1 MSSYNENIARLKQAS
16 SSNTALANQ
25 YETQAAQAEG
35 QWHIDHA
42 NKGTLLDFPK
52 PDLDITDGN

>member
-1 MSSYNENIARLKQAS
+1 MGSEMCIRDSPKTMPYHSFDI
-16 SSNTALANQ
+16 
-25 YETQAAQAEG
+25 TQFNHPKELT
-35 QWHIDHA
+35 QWLIDHA